1 VPLEPG
7 QGNVCNHLRVIEMH
21 QNPLKIKQAHDST
34 QEQSR
39 VFFMCLVE
47 R

>member
-21 QNPLKIKQAHDST
+21 QNPLRIKQAH
-34 QEQSR
+34 EQSR
-39 VFFMCLVE
+39 GLFFLNVSG
-47 R
+47 